1 MTRYF
6 EVLQRDG
13 AARIGKMLIGETKQT
28 PFILD
33 TQTLNSKN
41 SLIVDAGSLW
51 ELDSC
56 EEAEKELNRIR
67 DENGE
72 DSLIILP
79 QQSYPPEVAEDIKN
93 KAASKLDLNIRGAT
107 GIVYRPGCKPDGRDM
122 YILEGAGCFEN
133 NARQFFNNLLDL
145 KKNVSPDSA
154 VYAPNICLP
163 ENLAML
169 VYLGIDILD
178 NTRALVAAH
187 SDMYLTT
194 AGRFYLDSLAELPCR
209 CEACACTSAAE
220 LKEME
225 KRKRAKILE
234 RHNINTLEAEI
245 SLVKEK
251 IRAGM
256 LREYVEGQCRTR
268 PWLTALLRL
277 ADDEYDYLEERSPIA
292 RSNEM
297 LANSSESLTRAEIR
311 RFAERVQERYTPP
324 RADVLVLLPCSAK
337 KPYSTSNSHWK
348 FINAIGNN
356 RRYVHEMIITSPI
369 GIVPRELELTYPA
382 AHYDTAVTGYW
393 DAEEKEWVAGCLERY
408 LQKNNYGTIIAHVED
423 AYKQICEIVS
433 ERLGTEIIFT
443 STGNVTS
450 PDSLKKLKEEV
461 SKYSTGR
468 TRNVEERKKDMM
480 RCLADYQFGKGA
492 GELLVPENSII
503 KGPFPKYQIFVGKKQ
518 LVTLIPQY
526 GTLALTIAGAEIM
539 ISSRRYVVKIDDFVP
554 RGSLLAPGVTKA
566 DPLIRPG
573 DEVFVSGE
581 KATCVG
587 RAAMSGTEMQESGR
601 GVAIDLRHVKKVE

>member
-13 AARIGKMLIGETKQT
+13 AARIGKLLIGETSQT
-28 PFILD
+28 PYIID
-33 TQTLNSKN
+33 TRTLNSTD
-41 SLIVDAGSLW
+41 SLIVDAGSVWKLG
-51 ELDSC
+51 SPKAA
-56 EEAEKELNRIR
+56 EEELNRIR
-67 DENGE
+67 VASGEN
-72 DSLIILP
+72 SLTILP
-79 QQSYPPEVAEDIKN
+79 HQSYPPEVQEGIKD
-93 KAASKLDLNIRGAT
+93 AAACKPGQDTAGPT
-107 GIVYRPGCKPDGRDM
+107 GMIYRPGSIAGDIDM
-122 YILEGAGCFEN
+122 YVMEGAGCFEN
-133 NARQFFNNLLDL
+133 NARQFFNTLLGM
-145 KKNVSPDSA
+145 KKNIAPDSA

-178 NTRALVAAH
+178 NTKALVAAH
-187 SDMYLTT
+187 SDIFLTA

-209 CEACACTSAAE
+209 CEACAGTSATE
-220 LKEME
+220 LKIMK
-225 KRKRAKILE
+225 KRERAKVLE
-234 RHNINTLEAEI
+234 KHNLNAIEAEI
-245 SLVKEK
+245 ALVREK

-277 ADDEYDYLEERSPIA
+277 ADSEYSYLEEKNPIA

-297 LANSSESLTRAEIR
+297 LANSSESLTRVEIV
-311 RFAERVQERYTPP
+311 RFAERVLERYTPP
-324 RADVLVLLPCSAK
+324 EADVLVLLPCSAK
-337 KPYSTSNSHWK
+337 KPYSISNSHWK
-348 FINAIGNN
+348 FINAIGSN

-393 DAEEKEWVAGCLERY
+393 DAEEREWVAGCLERY
-408 LQKNNYGTIIAHVED
+408 LKKNNYATIIAHVED
-423 AYKQICEIVS
+423 AYRQICETVS
-433 ERLGTEIIFT
+433 ERLGIEMIFT
-443 STGNVTS
+443 SSGSVTS
-450 PDSLKKLKEEV
+450 PGSLKRLKEEV
-461 SKYSTGR
+461 ESHSTGR

-492 GELLVPENSII
+492 GEILVPEGSII

-526 GTLALTIAGAEIM
+526 GTLAVTIAGAELM
-539 ISSRRYVVKIDDFVP
+539 TSAGRYVVEIDDFVP
-554 RGSLLAPGVTKA
+554 RGSLLAPGVLKA

-581 KATCVG
+581 KAICVG
-587 RAAMSGTEMQESGR
+587 RAVMSGSEMQGSGR